1 MTTTENTS
9 ALVQLYA
16 DVKSYFATAS
26 PGTAVVFGFKERTMQ
41 INQGTGGANR
51 VCFVPG
57 RLDGAA
63 GSLVGVDGPGE
74 RIDRTDPSNPV
85 AIPRALFLQG
95 KLGTLSIWASNP
107 SDNPDDR
114 VDEVQAEQIIEQYF
128 EWVVRAV
135 KRSIA
140 GAANVEWADPKYNRE
155 PNEMR
160 FGIELLVEFTVGTQL
175 LDDVPNIYT
184 ATSVSVARDPSH

>member
-1 MTTTENTS
+1 VNPTENTS

-16 DVKSYFATAS
+16 DVKSYFEKVS
-26 PGTAVVFGFKERTMQ
+26 PGTSVVFGYLERTMQ

-57 RLDGAA
+57 RLEDGAA
-63 GSLVGVDGPGE
+63 GALVGGDGPGE
-74 RIDRTDPSNPV
+74 RIDTSGPTPV

-95 KLGTLSIWASNP
+95 QLGTLSVWAANP

-114 VDEVQAEQIIEQYF
+114 IDEVQAQQIIEQYF
-128 EWVVRAV
+128 EWVVRAS
-135 KRSIA
+135 KRSLA
-140 GAANVEWADPKYNRE
+140 GAANLEWSEPKFNRK

-160 FGIELLVEFTVGTQL
+160 FGIELLVEFTVGSQI
-175 LDDVPNIYT
+175 LDEVPNIYT
-184 ATSVSVARDPSH
+184 ATSVSVSRAPAH